1 MECACYGDG
10 VVIGNGVSE
19 AVWVGMGVT
28 VEDGV
33 DVGGMGVWVRVGV
46 PVNGRLVPGSVNT
59 GVAVIFWVI
68 VADFVGVR
76 GVTFGT
82 QRISPAK
89 MTSVLRQFAFLRA
102 SRVVEYA
109 RAMLNNV
116 SFAFT
121 T

>member
-1 MECACYGDG
+1 MLTGKG
-10 VVIGNGVSE
+10 VRD
-19 AVWVGMGVT
+19 AVWVGIGVT

-33 DVGGMGVWVRVGV
+33 KVGGTGVWVRVGV

-59 GVAVIFWVI
+59 GVAVMFCVV

-82 QRISPAK
+82 HKISPGK
-89 MTSVLRQFAFLRA
+89 MTSVLRQFTCLRA
-102 SRVVEYA
+102 SRLVEYA